1 MQVRKFLAA
10 IILAA
15 ITLTSGPLNAQEAI
29 VGVDAVV
36 LQPLSQTQPVIGRF
50 VAKQAGIVSARVAGA
65 VITTRPPR
73 RLALREAT
81 CGR

>member
-1 MQVRKFLAA
+1 MFHLFWGPLGLTYMQVRKFLAA

-15 ITLTSGPLNAQEAI
+15 ITLTSGPLSAQEAI

-50 VAKQAGIVSARVAGA
+50 VAKQAGIVSARVRA
-65 VITTRPPR
+65 P
-73 RLALREAT
+73 
-81 CGR
+81 